1 MNIRMVAMRLPF
13 FMRNKSIRKQSAF
26 ILTQNLMIQGEQ
38 KAQRIIV
45 EQLVHTLTK
54 IWQNMVKDILC

>member
-1 MNIRMVAMRLPF
+1 MVARRLPF